1 MPAYRPR
8 WTQVTVVPGLTVMFF
23 ALGLPCSPCAGCATR
38 TVRHGA
44 RGRGAADASREVS
57 GGQTVKARGN
67 RMKRLSWLVALSL
80 LMLSALAPA
89 AWAQGE
95 GVTVGTEDNF
105 FGTKRRRRATPRM
118 G

>member
-1 MPAYRPR
+1 
-8 WTQVTVVPGLTVMFF
+8 
-23 ALGLPCSPCAGCATR
+23 
-38 TVRHGA
+38 
-44 RGRGAADASREVS
+44 
-57 GGQTVKARGN
+57 
-67 RMKRLSWLVALSL
+67 MKRLSWLVALSL

-89 AWAQGE
+89 LAPGE

>member
-1 MPAYRPR
+1 
-8 WTQVTVVPGLTVMFF
+8 
-23 ALGLPCSPCAGCATR
+23 
-38 TVRHGA
+38 
-44 RGRGAADASREVS
+44 
-57 GGQTVKARGN
+57 
-67 RMKRLSWLVALSL
+67 MKRLSWLVALSL

-89 AWAQGE
+89 WAPGE

>member
-1 MPAYRPR
+1 MPAYRPH

-23 ALGLPCSPCAGCATR
+23 ALGLPSSPCAGCATR

-44 RGRGAADASREVS
+44 RGRGAADASRDVS
-57 GGQTVKARGN
+57 GGQ
-67 RMKRLSWLVALSL
+67 KRLPWLEALSL

-89 AWAQGE
+89 WAPGE

-105 FGTKRRRRATPRM
+105 FGTKRRRCATPRL

>member
-1 MPAYRPR
+1 M
-8 WTQVTVVPGLTVMFF
+8 
-23 ALGLPCSPCAGCATR
+23 
-38 TVRHGA
+38 
-44 RGRGAADASREVS
+44 
-57 GGQTVKARGN
+57 KARRN

-89 AWAQGE
+89 WALGE